1 MEPIEGLSAAVI
13 HRKSVIHILQIA
25 GESTTTVERTS
36 LNNIF
41 IKIPHSPDYE
51 ASFSHDSSPFFY
63 LTNGIS
69 LFTINL
75 ETLTVLPTL
84 KIGKIPFRYIT
95 GVHNGVITLMDDE
108 NQWRLL
114 SALLPEGY
122 FQDNG
127 KPTNNDSLMS
137 KFMGLFIKNDSVSSR
152 TSQDWL
158 NGKIVEEESSY
169 IRDQETPRKS
179 IAKQYQEEIKK
190 KLMQIKMDSQRQQ
203 KSTEYASKFVKEFN
217 YIRIRGKGGFGCVFE
232 VTNKLDIFEYAVK
245 RIAVSKNNLDEN
257 LKEVC
262 IMATLDHPGIVR
274 YNHTWLEEPPA
285 GWQNCS
291 DFDNLD
297 GMQSY
302 FNDDDVFIYI
312 QMKLYKNSLDE
323 WLDANQTE
331 SSRDQ
336 SRIKSW
342 FREIVTAVQ
351 YLHDNNII
359 HSDLKPANILLDD
372 KEHVK
377 LCDLGIAT
385 DRNIENGVEVTIT
398 RSPKCSPIYSSPEQL
413 CMFTRFSSKTDVFAL
428 GLIFAELCLV
438 MTTDDRLS
446 SDD

>member
-13 HRKSVIHILQIA
+13 HR
-25 GESTTTVERTS
+25 
-36 LNNIF
+36 
-41 IKIPHSPDYE
+41 
-51 ASFSHDSSPFFY
+51 
-63 LTNGIS
+63 
-69 LFTINL
+69 
-75 ETLTVLPTL
+75 
-84 KIGKIPFRYIT
+84 KIPFRYIT

-122 FQDNG
+122 DNG

-245 RIAVSKNNLDEN
+245 RIAVSK
-257 LKEVC
+257 K
-262 IMATLDHPGIVR
+262 
-274 YNHTWLEEPPA
+274 
-285 GWQNCS
+285 NCS

-302 FNDDDVFIYI
+302 FNDDD
-312 QMKLYKNSLDE
+312 LYKNSLDE

-428 GLIFAELCLV
+428 GLIFAELCLIFNNYRHGTPIHELFDSNTAKFIAWMANV
-438 MTTDDRLS
+438 ESKDRPRCADILAHIFLEN
-446 SDD
+446 